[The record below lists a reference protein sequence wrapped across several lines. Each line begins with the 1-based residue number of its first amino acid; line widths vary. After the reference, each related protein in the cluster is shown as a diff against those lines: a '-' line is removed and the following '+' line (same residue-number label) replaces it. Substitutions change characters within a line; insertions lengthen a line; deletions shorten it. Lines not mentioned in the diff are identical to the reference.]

1 MVQMMFKQTKH
12 YLPIPDIPA
21 VDTQMAVFSI
31 KQEPRGPVDNFDEGH
46 QGFGDEG
53 EDDAGKSK
61 WDTSSDSELEN
72 IIKTKSGK
80 AEQSAPRGMYF
91 CSVLKN
97 LQFTSTV

>member
-1 MVQMMFKQTKH
+1 
-12 YLPIPDIPA
+12 
-21 VDTQMAVFSI
+21 MAVSAI
-31 KQEPRGPVDNFDEGH
+31 KQEPRGPMDNFDEEGQ

-80 AEQSAPRGMYF
+80 AEQSAPRGLY
-91 CSVLKN
+91 N
-97 LQFTSTV
+97 LGRMQFHVETRA